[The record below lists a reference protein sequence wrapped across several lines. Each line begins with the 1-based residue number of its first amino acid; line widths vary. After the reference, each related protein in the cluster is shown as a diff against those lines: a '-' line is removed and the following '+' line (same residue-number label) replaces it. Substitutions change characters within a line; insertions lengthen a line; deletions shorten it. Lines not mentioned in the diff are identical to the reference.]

1 MTGVDWPA
9 VLSGLALGLAVGLP
23 VSGLFFAGLAWGMA
37 RALRS
42 DRPEG
47 LLLLSAVLR
56 LAMLLGAG
64 AWLAAS
70 TATAWPML
78 GYALAFFIV
87 RTVAVTWARAGQ
99 SKADQNKAGKNHAAK
114 NQTAHIQEPGQEQE
128 RV

>member
-1 MTGVDWPA
+1 MTGVDWST
-9 VLSGLALGLAVGLP
+9 VLPELAPELALGLAVGVP
-23 VSGLFFAGLAWGMA
+23 VSSLFFAGLAWGMT
-37 RALRS
+37 RALTS
-42 DRPEG
+42 ERPEG

-56 LAMLLGAG
+56 LAMLLGVG

-78 GYALAFFIV
+78 GYAVAFFIV

-99 SKADQNKAGKNHAAK
+99 NQAGKNQAV
-114 NQTAHIQEPGQEQE
+114 HIQEPGQEQE

>member
-1 MTGVDWPA
+1 MTGIEWPTVFPELA
-9 VLSGLALGLAVGLP
+9 PEIALGLAIGVP

-37 RALRS
+37 RALTS

-56 LAMLLGAG
+56 LTMLLGVG
-64 AWLAAS
+64 VWLAAS
-70 TATAWPML
+70 TTTAWPIL

-87 RTVAVTWARAGQ
+87 RTVAVTWARAAK
-99 SKADQNKAGKNHAAK
+99 SK
-114 NQTAHIQEPGQEQE
+114 TAHKQGQE

>member
-1 MTGVDWPA
+1 MMGVDWPA
-9 VLSGLALGLAVGLP
+9 VLSELAPELALGLAVGVP

-37 RALRS
+37 RALKS

-56 LAMLLGAG
+56 LTMLLGAG
-64 AWLAAS
+64 AWLAAN

-87 RTVAVTWARAGQ
+87 RTAAVTWARAG
-99 SKADQNKAGKNHAAK
+99 KNKAGNPEAAH
-114 NQTAHIQEPGQEQE
+114 TQEQEQE